1 MATEPITQVR
11 EVRGIPLWL
20 LQKYLVEAGGTAVAD
35 GQVQANGWQAT
46 LEQIEDFQIGSLRVG
61 QVRLTVVGTAEP
73 LAQLNE
79 ILEVKLLRAGG

>member
-1 MATEPITQVR
+1 MAAGPITQVR

-20 LQKYLVEAGGTAVAD
+20 LQKYLVESGGTAIAE
-35 GQVQANGWQAT
+35 GQVQADGWQAT

-61 QVRLTVVGTAEP
+61 QVRLTITGTAAS
-73 LAQLNE
+73 LHQLNQ